1 MQRDRKRFCRI
12 FTFLCWGNRKLG
24 SPNPGRKGEMD
35 MKKGKIII
43 IGVVFLLFA
52 VLAFHSPSV
61 EAKVKTKKVTLKE
74 GNNHC
79 YFYKK
84 VAKAKI
90 KYSKKGI
97 VRAKLK
103 KDKVM
108 GKYIQIDGKKK
119 GTTTVTVKIYS
130 TGKKY
135 HTYKYKVTVTTD
147 LDIAKSAR
155 GKAEAKKAFALQ
167 NKYRREAGAESLQWS
182 DELYEAGLYR
192 LKTSG
197 FDDHKNADRDYA
209 SYFGDLYP
217 TEGFLQEGKLD
228 ITENLAGSWTD
239 AKEAVN
245 EWKESPGH
253 YRNMISERW
262 QSGAIVKYGH
272 AYIAVFSGWTADAM
286 DNWRDFKKS

>member
-1 MQRDRKRFCRI
+1 
-12 FTFLCWGNRKLG
+12 
-24 SPNPGRKGEMD
+24 
-35 MKKGKIII
+35 MKKRKIII
-43 IGVVFLLFA
+43 TGIVFLLFA
-52 VLAFHSPSV
+52 VLAFHSPSA
-61 EAKVKTKKVTLKE
+61 EAKVKNQKITLKK
-74 GNNHC
+74 GNNRC

-84 VAKAKI
+84 VCKAKI

-108 GKYIQIDGKKK
+108 GKFIQIDGKKK

-130 TGKKY
+130 TNKKY
-135 HTYKYKVTVTTD
+135 QTYKYKVTVTTD
-147 LDIAKSAR
+147 LDIAKSAS
-155 GKAEAKKAFALQ
+155 GKAEAKKAFDLQ
-167 NKYRREAGAESLQWS
+167 NKYRREAGAEPLQWS

-197 FDDHKNADRDYA
+197 FDAHENMDRDL
-209 SYFGDLYP
+209 SKYFGDLYP
-217 TEGFLQEGKLD
+217 MEGFLQEGKLD
-228 ITENLAGSWTD
+228 ISENMAGGQSD

-245 EWKESPGH
+245 DWKESPGH
-253 YRNMISERW
+253 YRTMISERW

-286 DNWRDFKKS
+286 DNWRDFKKP